1 MSLPTDYD
9 SAQGVLAHVRQLAGR
24 LDLDHPD
31 GDYQASMAD
40 RLADAAHQLAHDLRL
55 VARGR
60 RIRHHLR
67 VVHNLDQ
74 QLPSSAD
81 WSVVEWLVHHD
92 QRHAEDPAL
101 CHDHPDELV
110 LGQFTGVDN
119 ADDLSPDD
127 DLP

>member
-1 MSLPTDYD
+1 MSLPSDHE

-31 GDYQASMAD
+31 PDYQASVAD

-67 VVHNLDQ
+67 VVHDLDQ
-74 QLPSSAD
+74 QLPPAAE
-81 WSVVEWLVHHD
+81 WSVVEWLTWHDLHHA
-92 QRHAEDPAL
+92 RNPAL
-101 CHDHPDELV
+101 DHDHPDELA

-119 ADDLSPDD
+119 ADDLSPYH

>member
-1 MSLPTDYD
+1 MSLPSDYE
-9 SAQGVLAHVRQLAGR
+9 SAQGVLAHLLQLAGQ
-24 LDLDHPD
+24 LDLDHSD
-31 GDYQASMAD
+31 GDYQASVAD

-67 VVHNLDQ
+67 IVHDLDQ
-74 QLPSSAD
+74 QLPPAAD
-81 WSVVEWLVHHD
+81 RSVVEWLVYHE

-101 CHDHPDELV
+101 DHDHPDELA
-110 LGQFTGVDN
+110 LGQFTGVYN
-119 ADDLSPDD
+119 ADDLSPYD

>member
-1 MSLPTDYD
+1 MSLPSDYE
-9 SAQGVLAHVRQLAGR
+9 SAQGVLTHVQQLAGR

-31 GDYQASMAD
+31 PDYQASVAD

-60 RIRHHLR
+60 RLHHHLR
-67 VVHNLDQ
+67 VVHDLD
-74 QLPSSAD
+74 QLPSSAA
-81 WSVVEWLVHHD
+81 WSVVEWLVYHDHH
-92 QRHAEDPAL
+92 HAHNPAL
-101 CHDHPDELV
+101 DHDHPDELA
-110 LGQFTGVDN
+110 LGQFTGVYN

>member
-1 MSLPTDYD
+1 MSLPSDYE
-9 SAQGVLAHVRQLAGR
+9 SAQGVLAHVQQLAGR

-31 GDYQASMAD
+31 PDYQASVAD

-67 VVHNLDQ
+67 IVHDLDR
-74 QLPSSAD
+74 QLPPSAHR
-81 WSVVEWLVHHD
+81 SVVEWLTWHDLHHAHTPTLD
-92 QRHAEDPAL
+92 
-101 CHDHPDELV
+101 HDHPDELAP
-110 LGQFTGVDN
+110 GQFTGVDN
-119 ADDLSPDD
+119 ADDLSSDH